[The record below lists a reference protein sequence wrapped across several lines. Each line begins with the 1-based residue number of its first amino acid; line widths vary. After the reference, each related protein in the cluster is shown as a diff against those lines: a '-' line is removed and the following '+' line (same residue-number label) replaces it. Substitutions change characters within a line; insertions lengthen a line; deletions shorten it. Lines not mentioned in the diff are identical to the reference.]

1 MSAEMNSKERPV
13 KSPCVSICALDID
26 DVCMGCLRSGQEI
39 SQWGKMNNE
48 QRLAVLE
55 RIKQRAQK

>member
-1 MSAEMNSKERPV
+1 MNSKERPV

-26 DVCMGCLRSGQEI
+26 DICMECLRSGQEI
-39 SQWGKMNNE
+39 SQWGKMSNE

>member
-1 MSAEMNSKERPV
+1 MSSEMNSKERPV